1 MRKGLLTV
9 TGLSLLLIL
18 GTSGI
23 KKVDTASGR
32 TGSTSG
38 CTGCHNGPTGTVT
51 LTGLAANVKASTK
64 YTFGLTYNPGTSYK
78 YWGLDLKV
86 SVGTLTAGTGE
97 KMSGTTELTHSAPLG
112 GTAATS
118 YVYPTMT
125 WTTPSTLGAAKFSYA
140 CVAGSST
147 STTSGPSQ
155 AGTFSCTVVSGAPVE
170 FASFNAGWVGDNKVS
185 LVWKT
190 ATESNTD
197 YFEVERSFNGET
209 YSPINNVKAAG
220 SSDQTRTYSF
230 NDVVVGSK
238 VAYYRIKE
246 VDKDGAPTYSAV
258 KMVNVKPVKNMVNGI
273 YPNPVLAG
281 QSINIQYVAVENGK
295 VSVELYNCLG
305 KKMNTLTTDAVIGDN
320 QIKFNT
326 GRFVSPGIYY
336 VVVNNGTEK
345 IAQLPVSVQ

>member
-9 TGLSLLLIL
+9 MGLSLLLIL
-18 GTSGI
+18 VTSGV
-23 KKVDTASGR
+23 KKVDSANGR

-51 LTGLAANVKASTK
+51 LTGLAANVKANTS
-64 YTFGLTYNPGTSYK
+64 YPFGLTYSAGGSSYK

-97 KMSGTTELTHSAPLG
+97 RMSGTTELTHSNPMAYT
-112 GTAATS
+112 GTA

-125 WTTPSTLGAAKFSYA
+125 WKTPTTLGAAKFSYA

-147 STTSGPSQ
+147 GTQGGPSQ

-170 FASFNAGWVGDNKVS
+170 FASFNAGWVGDNKVTI
-185 LVWKT
+185 VWKT

-197 YFEVERSFNGET
+197 FFEVERSLNGET
-209 YSPINNVKAAG
+209 YSPINNVRAAG
-220 SSDQTRTYSF
+220 TSDQTKTYTY
-230 NDVVVGSK
+230 NDVVTSAK
-238 VAYYRIKE
+238 VAYYRIKA
-246 VDKDGAPTYSAV
+246 VDKDGTPTYSSV
-258 KMVNVKPVKNMVNGI
+258 KMVNIKPVKNYVNGI
-273 YPNPVLAG
+273 YPNPVVAG
-281 QSINIQYVAVENGK
+281 QSMNVQYVAIENGK
-295 VSVELYNCLG
+295 VNVELYNCLG
-305 KKMNTLTTDAVIGDN
+305 KKMSSLTVDAVTGEN
-320 QIKFNT
+320 AIKFNA

-336 VVVNNGTEK
+336 VVVSNGTEK